1 MTIQQNS
8 PGNSIYAPLIMV
20 GLWGLHGFITW
31 YLSRELA
38 ITLWAISLVGVGTV
52 LTQWFLRPKG
62 SRTMVWRPG
71 LFAGALTITWIVW
84 AILNIFW
91 DMQAQNAAIWPLLG
105 YIGSSSSAREAS
117 AQRRRARDIGV

>member
-1 MTIQQNS
+1 MTIRRPS

-38 ITLWAISLVGVGTV
+38 ITLWAIGLMGVGTV

-71 LFAGALTITWIVW
+71 LFAWTLTITWVFW
-84 AILNIFW
+84 ALLNIFW
-91 DMQAQNAAIWPLLG
+91 DIEVQHALAWPLIG
-105 YIGSSSSAREAS
+105 YISSSYSAREAS
-117 AQRRRARDIGV
+117 AQRRKARDIGV

>member
-8 PGNSIYAPLIMV
+8 PGNSIYAPLIMW

-38 ITLWAISLVGVGTV
+38 ITLWAIGLVAVGTV

-71 LFAGALTITWIVW
+71 LFAGTLTITWVFW
-84 AILNIFW
+84 ALLNMFW
-91 DMQAQNAAIWPLLG
+91 DIEVQHALAWPLIG
-105 YIGSSSSAREAS
+105 YISSSYNVREAS
-117 AQRRRARDIGV
+117 AQRRKARDIGV